1 MGGLGVKIM
10 SKSDRTR
17 LAKYLYA
24 TFLLWV
30 DAGSYLS
37 GTLSQTFA
45 YSDESKPYRFFFIPK
60 IIFILSR

>member
-1 MGGLGVKIM
+1 M

-45 YSDESKPYRFFFIPK
+45 YSDECKPYRVFYTENYFH
-60 IIFILSR
+60 S

>member
-1 MGGLGVKIM
+1 MVGLGVKIM

-45 YSDESKPYRFFFIPK
+45 YSDESKPYRIFFFYTENY
-60 IIFILSR
+60 FHS